1 MCDTPS
7 KGAIVKRVWMILQA
21 LFLVKLIFMF
31 ISFTTGKLD
40 SEPMKL
46 KKIKGG
52 IIRMPNNQDNR
63 NRNNNPNLSVNEAG
77 RNGGEA
83 TSNNHENEFYEE
95 IGRKGGEARNKQND
109 FDKKNQEE
117 TDGQDKKRNEDDYN
131 SINS

>member
-1 MCDTPS
+1 MRFVFLLS
-7 KGAIVKRVWMILQA
+7 KIY
-21 LFLVKLIFMF
+21 FFMF
-31 ISFTTGKLD
+31 ISFITGKLD

-63 NRNNNPNLSVNEAG
+63 NRNNNPNQSVNEAG

-95 IGRKGGEARNKQND
+95 IGRKGGEARNNLD
-109 FDKKNQEE
+109 EFDKENRGEADEQ
-117 TDGQDKKRNEDDYN
+117 QKKSNEDDYN